1 MSALFSFCLCLVGIL
16 VCLLISVHI
25 LSNHKNIRDIQ
36 IKVTI
41 RNGFEIKSRFYKE
54 Q

>member
-25 LSNHKNIRDIQ
+25 LRDIQ